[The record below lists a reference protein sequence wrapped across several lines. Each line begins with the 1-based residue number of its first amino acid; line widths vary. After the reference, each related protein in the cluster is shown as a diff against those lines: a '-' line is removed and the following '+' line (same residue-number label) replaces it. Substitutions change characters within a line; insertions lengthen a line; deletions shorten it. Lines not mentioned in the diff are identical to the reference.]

1 MNAEKA
7 RTAKGRDDPFAV
19 QFSIFL
25 AGRAAYFK
33 DMLDLLAEHELEVL
47 GFDLEDHADMGLLRI
62 ILNDPA
68 KARAAFKNDS
78 VAFTEN
84 VVVLV
89 ELTEEVTIAQIMLH
103 LMLTELTINRVFTL
117 SARHN
122 NNPVIVVHVDS
133 PSLAT
138 QALLRNG
145 MSVLGH
151 EDFLD
156 AD

>member
-1 MNAEKA
+1 MDKP

-19 QFSIFL
+19 QFSVFL
-25 AGRAAYFK
+25 AARSAQFK
-33 DMLDLLAEHELEVL
+33 DVLDLLAEQELEVL
-47 GFDLEDHADMGLLRI
+47 GFDMEDHADLALMRI
-62 ILNDPA
+62 ILNNPA
-68 KARAAFKNDS
+68 KARAAFKQDS

-89 ELTEEVTIAQIMLH
+89 ELTEEVTIAQVILH
-103 LMLTELTINRVFTL
+103 LMLTELTINRVFML
-117 SARHN
+117 SVRHN
-122 NNPVIVVHVDS
+122 NNPILVVHVDS